1 MATNQDQAARIY
13 VPQYRNILSTV
24 FNAKAA
30 FRGAL
35 APLQTLDGI

>member
-30 FRGAL
+30 F
-35 APLQTLDGI
+35 